1 MENISKTEKLLRKH
15 KLRVTDMRKE
25 VLNIFLAKNEAQSQH
40 DIELLLSEFD
50 RITLYRTLKS
60 FQEKGL
66 IHKALDSTDVVKY
79 ALCSEDCSEHDH
91 NDEHVHFHCESC
103 GNTFCVEE
111 VEIPMISMPS
121 GYSIS
126 STNVVLNG
134 TCRRCP

>member
-1 MENISKTEKLLRKH
+1 MKSSNTEKILKQH
-15 KLRVTDMRKE
+15 KLRITDMRKE
-25 VLNIFLAKNEAQSQH
+25 VLNIFLSKNEAQSQH
-40 DIELLLSEFD
+40 DIEVSLSNFD

-66 IHKALDSTDVVKY
+66 IHKAFDSTDVAKY
-79 ALCSEDCSEHDH
+79 ALCSDHCSEHDH

-111 VEIPMISMPS
+111 VEIPMISLPS
-121 GYSIS
+121 GYTLS

-134 TCRRCP
+134 TCQRCH